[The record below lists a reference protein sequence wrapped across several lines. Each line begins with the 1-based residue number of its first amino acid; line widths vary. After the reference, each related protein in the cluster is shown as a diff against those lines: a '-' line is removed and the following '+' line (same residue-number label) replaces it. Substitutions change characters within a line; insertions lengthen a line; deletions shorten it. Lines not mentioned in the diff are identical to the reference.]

1 LTEPDDDVNSEST
14 QPTEPDT
21 PAATIQPAAAEEST
35 VGTGSV
41 FAIGCSILALLFVC
55 VGVGIF
61 MWRQVN

>member
-1 LTEPDDDVNSEST
+1 LAEPDEVNLEPT
-14 QPTEPDT
+14 QPAEPD
-21 PAATIQPAAAEEST
+21 AAAPPVQLPAAEEST

>member
-1 LTEPDDDVNSEST
+1 LSQPDEVPNEASSPPAES
-14 QPTEPDT
+14 DA
-21 PAATIQPAAAEEST
+21 PAAPPPTTAADEST

>member
-1 LTEPDDDVNSEST
+1 LSQPDEEPTVEA
-14 QPTEPDT
+14 PPPDEAGVPVAPPP
-21 PAATIQPAAAEEST
+21 PAAVDEST

-61 MWRQVN
+61 MWRQVH